1 MKPVVFLIFLIGVGA
16 MIQRTVDFSSEESS
30 FSAIAVNYAIY
41 RNEVFRYVYE
51 NNGLSGDIPLA
62 VLDLPESWRALRNWR
77 ARVDATFTV
86 MRRCKKSRLCVSSS
100 GEVLLWEW
108 PAMAALSL

>member
-51 NNGLSGDIPLA
+51 NNGIAQTWQDIYNNTPQGLS
-62 VLDLPESWRALRNWR
+62 WM
-77 ARVDATFTV
+77 RVDATFTV
-86 MRRCKKSRLCVSSS
+86 MRRCKKSWLCVSSS

>member
-1 MKPVVFLIFLIGVGA
+1 MKPVVFLIFLIGVGT

-30 FSAIAVNYAIY
+30 FSAIAVNYAMFMKTMGFLETY
-41 RNEVFRYVYE
+41 RLLY
-51 NNGLSGDIPLA
+51 LISL
-62 VLDLPESWRALRNWR
+62 RAGAPCVIGVR
-77 ARVDATFTV
+77 AWMRVDATFTV
-86 MRRCKKSRLCVSSS
+86 MHRCKKSWLCVSSS

>member
-41 RNEVFRYVYE
+41 RNEVFRLLY
-51 NNGLSGDIPLA
+51 LISL
-62 VLDLPESWRALRNWR
+62 RAGAPCVIGVR
-77 ARVDATFTV
+77 AWMRVDATFTV